1 MPEANPAD
9 AAALDAGELLNMIT
23 GAWVSQITRAV
34 ARTAYSRPPRRN
46 RRDRRGHRANREP
59 WSATAFRLMREESSI
74 GLLSYLGEHRFGLTG
89 RGHLLCSDVGGSLR
103 ALAL

>member
-1 MPEANPAD
+1 MATRRKSQTSRTKARHRKQKPDTTEMAEANPAD
-9 AAALDAGELLNMIT
+9 AAALDAGEFLNMIT

-59 WSATAFRLMREESSI
+59 
-74 GLLSYLGEHRFGLTG
+74 
-89 RGHLLCSDVGGSLR
+89 
-103 ALAL
+103 